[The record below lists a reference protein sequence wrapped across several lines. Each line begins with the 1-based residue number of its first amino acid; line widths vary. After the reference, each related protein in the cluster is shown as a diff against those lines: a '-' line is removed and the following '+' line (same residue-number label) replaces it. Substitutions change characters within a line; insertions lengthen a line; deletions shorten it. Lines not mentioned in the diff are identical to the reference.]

1 MRFTLSVNSGG
12 DYDSNEYFTAER
24 SFNTEYLGDA
34 LEHVELFLRSAGFS
48 FGRLEIINE
57 DELNPD
63 AIAARLDS
71 EESAA
76 QDRYSASTRY

>member
-12 DYDSNEYFTAER
+12 DYDSNDYFTAER

-48 FGRLEIINE
+48 FNRLEIVNE
-57 DELNPD
+57 IEVD
-63 AIAARLDS
+63 ATVDN
-71 EESAA
+71 
-76 QDRYSASTRY
+76 